1 MKMNPNNQNNKNMK
15 NDQLVVT
22 ENGSL
27 AGIEKVSERKQKAII
42 TSEIASN
49 ANEIVKLAEQ
59 VEQAKIKMRELKAF
73 LRKSKEWKE
82 AVNLKA
88 AIKDAQKRGELL
100 SVERSGM
107 LRLAKKLGF
116 DIEEEIRNIKKIS
129 Q

>member
-1 MKMNPNNQNNKNMK
+1 MNPNNQNNKNMK

-27 AGIEKVSERKQKAII
+27 TGLEKVSERKQKAII
-42 TSEIASN
+42 TSEIATN

-73 LRKSKEWKE
+73 LRKSKEWRE

>member
-1 MKMNPNNQNNKNMK
+1 MKMNPNNQNKNNMK

-27 AGIEKVSERKQKAII
+27 AGLEKVSERKQKAII
-42 TSEIASN
+42 TSEIATN

-73 LRKSKEWKE
+73 LRKSKEWRE

>member
-1 MKMNPNNQNNKNMK
+1 MNPNNQNKNNMK

-27 AGIEKVSERKQKAII
+27 AGLEKVSERKQKAII
-42 TSEIASN
+42 TSEIATN

-73 LRKSKEWKE
+73 LRKSKEWRE

>member
-1 MKMNPNNQNNKNMK
+1 MNPNNQNKNNMK

-22 ENGSL
+22 ESGSL
-27 AGIEKVSERKQKAII
+27 TGLEKVSERKQKAII
-42 TSEIASN
+42 TSEIATN

-59 VEQAKIKMRELKAF
+59 VEQAKLKMRELKAF
-73 LRKSKEWKE
+73 LRKSKEWRE

>member
-1 MKMNPNNQNNKNMK
+1 MA
-15 NDQLVVT
+15 DRVT
-22 ENGSL
+22 YLTDEQYKDLMAKLEKTQRTKKSEN
-27 AGIEKVSERKQKAII
+27 I
-42 TSEIASN
+42 
-49 ANEIVKLAEQ
+49 
-59 VEQAKIKMRELKAF
+59 
-73 LRKSKEWKE
+73 KSKEWRE

>member
-1 MKMNPNNQNNKNMK
+1 MNPNNQNNKNMK